1 MPVDGLRRGLALLCL
16 LFIVPAA
23 LAAES
28 AEARVDRY
36 LAGLQTLRAEFAQQ
50 VLDPQG
56 ELRERADGTL
66 TLQKPGRFR
75 WDYREPAGQLL
86 VSDGK
91 TLWLYD
97 EELEQVT
104 VRAVSDSLSTT
115 PAMLLAGQGRVGDS
129 FKVEDLGTADGLE
142 LVGLVPLRGDTDF
155 RGVRLG
161 LRGGELARME
171 LVDRLGQTT
180 VIDFTGIERNPV
192 LPAGFFTFEPPA
204 GVDVVGSAARP

>member
-1 MPVDGLRRGLALLCL
+1 MSADGFRRSLALLGL
-16 LFIVPAA
+16 LLVAPTAS
-23 LAAES
+23 AAES

-36 LAGLQTLRAEFAQQ
+36 LAGLATLRAEFTQQ

-56 ELRERADGTL
+56 QVRERADGTL

-104 VRAVSDSLSTT
+104 VRPVSDSLSTT
-115 PAMLLAGQGRVGDS
+115 PAMLLAGQGRVRDS
-129 FKVEDLGTADGLE
+129 FSVEDLGTAAGIE
-142 LVGLVPLRGDTDF
+142 LVRLVPLRGDTDF
-155 RGVRLG
+155 RSVRLG

-180 VIDFTGIERNPV
+180 VIDFTRIERNPA
-192 LPAGFFTFEPPA
+192 LPPGFFTFEPPA

>member
-1 MPVDGLRRGLALLCL
+1 MPVDGLQRGLALLCL

-23 LAAES
+23 SAAES

-36 LAGLQTLRAEFAQQ
+36 LAGLETLRAEFAQQ

-56 ELRERADGTL
+56 EVRERADGTL

-129 FKVEDLGTADGLE
+129 FTVEDLGTASGLE